1 MPPLGNEHLGVLR
14 ARFLFN
20 SREQQSSES
29 IEDFVKSLKELSHR
43 CKYTTST
50 QLVQELIRDRL
61 IVGLRNKEIQAKLL
75 KCSDDLDL
83 GITSNTVFGNKH
95 LL

>member
-83 GITSNTVFGNKH
+83 GIISNTIFGQY
-95 LL
+95 